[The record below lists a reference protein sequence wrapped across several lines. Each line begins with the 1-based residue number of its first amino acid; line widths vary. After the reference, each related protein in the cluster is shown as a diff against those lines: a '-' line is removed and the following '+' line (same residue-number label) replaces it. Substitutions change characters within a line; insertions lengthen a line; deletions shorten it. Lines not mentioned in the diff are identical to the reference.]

1 MFCPFTLTLTVG
13 SNVNRHMIGA
23 LCAALFERLIRFETR
38 SIYAHL
44 GLSRHTRRPHSHT
57 GGPRVGWQ
65 LDLMLMGSRL
75 TFSYRNTA
83 SGLSPD
89 WDRCRSLQ

>member
-1 MFCPFTLTLTVG
+1 MFCPFTLDVLTLTVG

-23 LCAALFERLIRFETR
+23 FCAALFERLIRFETC

-57 GGPRVGWQ
+57 GGLRVGWQ

-75 TFSYRNTA
+75 TISEA
-83 SGLSPD
+83 SRTVTRL
-89 WDRCRSLQ
+89 LA